1 LKGKKGPFGLF
12 DKIINEVDK
21 MAEEKKSEE
30 GKKKSLLEIMNETL
44 QWFIFG
50 GLLFGKGA
58 NPSQAGPSGAPQIEV
73 PKIPAWLLSRIHLLS
88 TEDEQEWDQ
97 ILDSYDEDPTKQSIF
112 FKFKNTLLD
121 EGFDDDYLRLMLV
134 NLNRDWL
141 NRKDAK
147 KTDIPNSA
155 IIFIKQ
161 IVSMDGDY
169 PAQRKLSQEKK
180 FLKKTGGTKKAYLWH
195 QRHKLETIVGIFI
208 LPIAFILFL
217 LWLLGA

>member
-1 LKGKKGPFGLF
+1 
-12 DKIINEVDK
+12 
-21 MAEEKKSEE
+21 M
-30 GKKKSLLEIMNETL
+30 LEILNETM

-50 GLLFGKGA
+50 GLLFGKNTSSA
-58 NPSQAGPSGAPQIEV
+58 QAGPGGVPPIEV

-97 ILDSYDEDPTKQSIF
+97 ILDSYDEDPAKQGIF
-112 FKFKNTLLD
+112 FKFKNDLLA
-121 EGFDDDYLRLMLV
+121 EGYDDDYLRLMLV

-169 PAQRKLSQEKK
+169 PAQKKLAQEKK
-180 FLKKTGGTKKAYLWH
+180 FLKKMGGLKQAYLWH
-195 QRHKLETIVGIFI
+195 QSHKLETILWII
-208 LPIAFILFL
+208 LSPFLLIALIYQILNLFL
-217 LWLLGA
+217 G